1 MVKNMFSV
9 QAGWAFLRRK
19 NFQKALAEMLTGPVQ
34 A

>member
-9 QAGWAFLRRK
+9 QAGWAFLDSE
-19 NFQKALAEMLTGPVQ
+19 NFLKALAEMLTGPVQ